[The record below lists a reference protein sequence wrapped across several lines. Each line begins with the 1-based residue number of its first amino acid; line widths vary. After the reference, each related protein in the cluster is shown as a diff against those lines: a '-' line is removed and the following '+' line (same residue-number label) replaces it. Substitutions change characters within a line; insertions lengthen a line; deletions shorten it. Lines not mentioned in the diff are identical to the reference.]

1 MRNSLILSGVL
12 LILAATGCMSG
23 MYSSEFS
30 VSEKKD
36 GVKSYSIVDSLP
48 KDECP
53 ATMPVTVECSSSDI
67 QEDEHPGADALFV
80 LSLGLIPGFT
90 SQSMTYDVTVR
101 TPLGAQSGNCTIS
114 AKRWMG
120 WLALFLPYPG
130 FADVRDGLAKLPNPD
145 FESKVRNQLVS
156 NLVSQFPNA
165 EYERLATEWN
175 SPQMRERRVREAK
188 ERADRKEYAEWQ
200 NSDDNVRGASLED
213 FFAKHKTG
221 WRERAEQK
229 KQIRL
234 ANEAKER
241 EIARQKAAAAEL
253 RRQRGERI
261 AEIASAYLEAIRAK
275 YERGDKFICPFPRY
289 KGKRE
294 LGNRQK
300 PDWLKTWTGPR
311 LGLSE
316 EDKLAGEAL
325 LAEFGTKYLP
335 NAYANYEKRKD
346 AAAEL
351 QQVFNEEFPEPWAI
365 KETDPKWNA
374 FNKVLE
380 KLAKARTEFFLCHDE
395 LCHYWLML
403 RLGVVSDAEL
413 AEADA
418 QPLAVS
424 LLPENVLRARYA
436 WSNVEP
442 MKAKITDFA
451 AKYAPESSAVY
462 QKLEREFKELDA
474 LLQEV
479 AKQRQQMDDARFH
492 RVHAAAV
499 AKRNELAREMNA
511 LSLAFQTWSADHR
524 FTVKSSEDVAKC
536 DHAMALQLTHFVE
549 TLPGYIKDKGCGRVI
564 PAGDMIAIPGGKFVM
579 TRDDKKLA
587 VSVSAFRMQRT
598 EVTQLQWM
606 IVMGNNPS
614 RYVGPDR
621 PVENVSWDDCQEF
634 IKRVSAIDGVQ
645 YRLPKEAE
653 WEYACRA
660 GSTGNWGKRKNGEEG
675 PLEVMGWYDDDSGRS
690 GRGTYPVAQKDP
702 NAWGLYDMHG
712 NVWEW
717 CADQYRSGSS
727 YRVDRGGGWYDNAD
741 RCAAGY
747 RHNDDPDDRYSSL
760 GFRLAAPRD

>member
-53 ATMPVTVECSSSDI
+53 ATMPVTVECSASDI
-67 QEDEHPGADALFV
+67 QEDKHSGINALFV

-101 TPLGAQSGNCTIS
+101 TPLGTQSGNCTVS

-130 FADVRDGLAKLPNPD
+130 FADVRDGLAELPNPD
-145 FESKVRNQLVS
+145 FQSKIRNQLVS

-165 EYERLATEWN
+165 EYERLAREWD
-175 SPQMRERRVREAK
+175 SPQARERWVREAK
-188 ERADRKEYAEWQ
+188 ERAE
-200 NSDDNVRGASLED
+200 
-213 FFAKHKTG
+213 
-221 WRERAEQK
+221 REAR
-229 KQIRL
+229 
-234 ANEAKER
+234 EAKER
-241 EIARQKAAAAEL
+241 EIARRKADADEL

-524 FTVKSSEDVAKC
+524 ITVKSSEDVAKC

-717 CADQYRSGSS
+717 CADLWQSGDSG
-727 YRVDRGGGWYDNAD
+727 RVGRGGGWDGGARD
-741 RCAAGY
+741 CAAGARGY
-747 RHNDDPDDRYSSL
+747 GIPDRRSSHI
-760 GFRLAAPRD
+760 GFRLVAPVD

>member
-53 ATMPVTVECSSSDI
+53 ATMPVTVECSASDI
-67 QEDEHPGADALFV
+67 QEDEHSGINALFV
-80 LSLGLIPGFT
+80 LSLGLIPGFM

-101 TPLGAQSGNCTIS
+101 TPLGTQSGNCTIS

-145 FESKVRNQLVS
+145 FESKIRNQLVS
-156 NLVSQFPNA
+156 NLVSQFPRA
-165 EYERLATEWN
+165 EYERF
-175 SPQMRERRVREAK
+175 AK
-188 ERADRKEYAEWQ
+188 EVRDRKEYAVWQ
-200 NSDDNVRGASLED
+200 ESDDNVKGASFDE
-213 FFAKHKTG
+213 FIAKHKTG

-253 RRQRGERI
+253 RRKRDGQI
-261 AEIASAYLEAIRAK
+261 AEIASADLKAIRARYAYDDK
-275 YERGDKFICPFPRY
+275 YVCPFPR
-289 KGKRE
+289 KADRDA
-294 LGNRQK
+294 
-300 PDWLKTWTGPR
+300 DWLKTWTEPR
-311 LGLSE
+311 FALSE

-335 NAYANYEKRKD
+335 NAYANYEKKKD
-346 AAAEL
+346 VAAEL

-365 KETDPKWNA
+365 KDTNPKWNA

-380 KLAKARTEFFLCHDE
+380 KLAKVRTEFFLCHDE

-403 RLGVVSDAEL
+403 RLGVASDAEL

-424 LLPENVLRARYA
+424 LLPENVSRAGYA

-442 MKAKITDFA
+442 MEAKIADFA

-479 AKQRQQMDDARFH
+479 AKQRQQMDGVRFS
-492 RVHAAAV
+492 RVFAAAV
-499 AKRNELAREMNA
+499 AKHNELAREMNA
-511 LSLAFQTWSADHR
+511 LSRNLQAWHIDHR
-524 FTVKSSEDVAKC
+524 TMEKTAEDVAKC
-536 DHAMALQLTHFVE
+536 DHAMALQLKPFVAS
-549 TLPGYIKDKGCGRVI
+549 LPGYIKDKGCGRVI
-564 PAGDMIAIPGGKFVM
+564 PASDMIAIPGGKFVM

-587 VSVSAFRMQRT
+587 VSAFRMQRT

-621 PVENVSWDDCQEF
+621 PVENVSWNDCQEF
-634 IKRVSAIDGVQ
+634 IKRASALDGVQ

-653 WEYACRA
+653 WEFACRA
-660 GSTGNWGKRKNGEEG
+660 GSTGDWGKRKNGEEG
-675 PLEVMGWYDDDSGRS
+675 PLEVMGWYSQNSGN
-690 GRGTYPVAQKDP
+690 GTHPVAQKEP
-702 NAWGLYDMHG
+702 NALGLYDMHG

-717 CADQYRSGSS
+717 CADLWRSGYSD
-727 YRVDRGGGWYDNAD
+727 RVNRGGSWRNGAGN
-741 RCAAGY
+741 CTAGY
-747 RHNDDPDDRYSSL
+747 RDYYGPDCRLNNL
-760 GFRLAAPRD
+760 GFRLAAPKD

>member
-1 MRNSLILSGVL
+1 MHKMKMKTIVAASLCGCL
-12 LILAATGCMSG
+12 LAGC
-23 MYSSEFS
+23 
-30 VSEKKD
+30 VSE
-36 GVKSYSIVDSLP
+36 S
-48 KDECP
+48 
-53 ATMPVTVECSSSDI
+53 
-67 QEDEHPGADALFV
+67 
-80 LSLGLIPGFT
+80 
-90 SQSMTYDVTVR
+90 VR
-101 TPLGAQSGNCTIS
+101 
-114 AKRWMG
+114 R
-120 WLALFLPYPG
+120 
-130 FADVRDGLAKLPNPD
+130 
-145 FESKVRNQLVS
+145 
-156 NLVSQFPNA
+156 
-165 EYERLATEWN
+165 
-175 SPQMRERRVREAK
+175 
-188 ERADRKEYAEWQ
+188 EYAEWQ
-200 NSDDNVRGASLED
+200 KSDDAVASVSAGEFESKYMNGWRERAQEKRSKRLAREEYRQWLRSD
-213 FFAKHKTG
+213 DAVKDTSYQEFQSKYKTG

-229 KQIRL
+229 KQVRL
-234 ANEAKER
+234 AKEAKER
-241 EIARQKAAAAEL
+241 EIARRKAAAAEL
-253 RRQRGERI
+253 RRERDRWI
-261 AEIASAYLEAIRAK
+261 ARIASAYLEAIRAK

-294 LGNRQK
+294 LGDWQK

-380 KLAKARTEFFLCHDE
+380 KLAKVRTEFFLCHDE

-436 WSNVEP
+436 WSKAEP
-442 MKAKITDFA
+442 MEAKISDFA

-511 LSLAFQTWSADHR
+511 LSQTLQAWHMDHR
-524 FTVKSSEDVAKC
+524 TMEKTSEDVAKC
-536 DHAMALQLTHFVE
+536 DHAMALQLKPFVAS
-549 TLPGYIKDKGCGRVI
+549 LPGYIKDKGCGRVI
-564 PAGDMIAIPGGKFVM
+564 PASDMIAIPSGKFVM
-579 TRDDKKLA
+579 TKDDKKLA

-614 RYVGPDR
+614 DFVGPDR
-621 PVENVSWDDCQEF
+621 PVENVSWDDCQAF
-634 IKRVSAIDGVQ
+634 IKRASALDGVQ
-645 YRLPKEAE
+645 YRFPKEAE
-653 WEYACRA
+653 WEFACRA
-660 GSTGNWGKRKNGEEG
+660 GSTGEWGKRKNGEEG
-675 PLEVMGWYDDDSGRS
+675 PLEVMGWYDGNSRG
-690 GRGTYPVAQKDP
+690 GTYPVALKEP
-702 NAWGLYDMHG
+702 NAWGLFDMHG

-717 CADQYRSGSS
+717 CADLWQSDRS
-727 YRVDRGGGWYDNAD
+727 YRVRRGGRGGLGAD
-741 RCAAGY
+741 YCTAGY
-747 RHNDDPDDRYSSL
+747 RGYNNPDYCDDYL
-760 GFRLAAPRD
+760 GFRLAAPVK